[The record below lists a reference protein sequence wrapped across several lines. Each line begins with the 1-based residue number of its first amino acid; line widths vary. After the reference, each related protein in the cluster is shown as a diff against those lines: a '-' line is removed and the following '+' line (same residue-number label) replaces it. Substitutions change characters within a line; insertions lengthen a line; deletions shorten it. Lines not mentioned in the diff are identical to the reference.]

1 LALTGNLFL
10 IILVLFWQVVFFS
23 IKIYKKHKQRNYDSM
38 LFKNTELYNSLDQE
52 ELGHVGG
59 TTGEERY
66 SYSDSSSENEKG
78 FTFKAKIVDK

>member
-1 LALTGNLFL
+1 
-10 IILVLFWQVVFFS
+10 
-23 IKIYKKHKQRNYDSM
+23 M